1 MDIRRQP
8 RSSSG
13 GSHHTRHHNVAHI
26 SATSHNVIMDIR
38 QQPRSSSCGSR
49 LTLLW
54 LARAIEMH
62 LFQCVHNKSDR
73 RFSIHGCTRKRYR
86 SGTHTNTHVITRYRK
101 SHITAHHTLPHITHY
116 RTSVPRDAS
125 STSHIH
131 VITKRKSGF

>member
-73 RFSIHGCTRKRYR
+73 RFSIHGCIRKRYR
-86 SGTHTNTHVITRYRK
+86 SANPEQTHTPTHTP
-101 SHITAHHTLPHITHY
+101 SHITAQHKLPHISAT
-116 RTSVPRDAS
+116 RCD
-125 STSHIH
+125 IH
-131 VITKRKSGF
+131 VSYPCHYKE